1 MCRLQLLQSSF
12 WKLRGTLI
20 DPTERSK
27 NARIGGKNMKVETNQ
42 KMDPASRSQTPV
54 DQKPTGNQENNPRE
68 DSNFI
73 VNPPFRGKIFVC
85 NKKLSEETWTQL
97 ENAIPQDEDLKF
109 VIVGDLNIKSKYA
122 TSLIAVTDKLI
133 YGFDSS
139 FEGGMKTHKYSD
151 VKRAFVKR
159 YYGNAMLVF
168 SMDDSGKEYV
178 DLTKEYTN
186 FIRFSYKVA
195 SLYDA
200 AAAFIQNVA
209 NGKDMDEEFR
219 IVEATFE
226 KQFCVCP
233 KCGRALIRPGAP
245 CMNCQGKNKVIKKLA
260 GYVLPY
266 KYMLLVCMF
275 LSLVTTA
282 VALVPPYMTRTLVD
296 EVFPNGDKKL
306 LLLCV
311 LGLLITHLLQYGVGT
326 IRAYLLRVTG
336 DKIVADLRNDV
347 YKKAQLLPM
356 RFYDRTST
364 GSVINRISGDT
375 NTIQAFVLRVTQEVV
390 VQFFQLVGIIVI
402 MFTLNWQLAM
412 LSLIPVPF
420 VVMGSRI
427 FGKKIR
433 PFYRRIWRRWN
444 AVSSILTDTIPGI
457 RVIKAFANEKR
468 SVHSFVAHNNEWL
481 KTDIK
486 ASRITTLFPHIV
498 GFVISCGS
506 ILIWSIGGNWVIDK
520 PDFVSAGMLVSFI
533 SYTSMFYGPVN
544 FFANF
549 NDSYQNA
556 LNSVERVLDIID
568 AEPEPNFSEGKHPAK
583 LEGRIEFKNVNFSFD
598 RSKKTLSNV
607 SLVIEPG
614 DIVGIVGTTGAGKS
628 TLINLL
634 MRYYDHYDG
643 EILMDGINIR
653 DIDMEFYR
661 NEIGYV
667 QQEPM
672 MFHESIYRNIAYGC
686 DNAQVEEVIH
696 AAEVANAHEFIARL
710 PDGYD
715 TVLGERGTGL
725 SGGERQRLSI
735 ARAVLKNPSILFF
748 DEATAS
754 VDSET
759 ESLIQDAIEKLIHG
773 RTTLMIAHR
782 LSTLRK
788 ANKII
793 VVDKG
798 EIIEMGSPEEL
809 MELKGKYYKLIQ
821 IQTMS
826 DQIRKTKEEERFD

>member
-1 MCRLQLLQSSF
+1 M
-12 WKLRGTLI
+12 TI
-20 DPTERSK
+20 DANQMKEQTEGNFVG
-27 NARIGGKNMKVETNQ
+27 NA
-42 KMDPASRSQTPV
+42 
-54 DQKPTGNQENNPRE
+54 
-68 DSNFI
+68 
-73 VNPPFRGKIFVC
+73 PFRGVKYSS
-85 NKKLSEETWTQL
+85 NKKLT
-97 ENAIPQDEDLKF
+97 DEDLQKLEERIPKDEELKF
-109 VIVGDLNIKSKYA
+109 VIMGDLNIHSRYAKSF
-122 TSLIAVTDKLI
+122 LAVTNKMI
-133 YGFDSS
+133 YGFDDS
-139 FEGGMKTHKYSD
+139 FEGGVKTHTYDKVKKAY
-151 VKRAFVKR
+151 VKRC
-159 YYGNAMLVF
+159 YGNAILVF
-168 SMDDSGKEYV
+168 SMDEDGKEFVDLSKEYV
-178 DLTKEYTN
+178 N

-200 AAAFIQNVA
+200 AANFIQSVA
-209 NGKDMDEEFR
+209 AGKNMDDEMQ
-219 IVEATFE
+219 VMEAAFE

-233 KCGRALIRPGAP
+233 KCGRTLIRPGAP
-245 CMNCQGKNKVIKKLA
+245 CMNCQSKNKIIKKLA
-260 GYVLPY
+260 AYVMPY
-266 KYMLLVCMF
+266 KWMLLFCMI

-282 VALVPPYMTRTLVD
+282 VSLVPPYMTQMLVD
-296 EVFPNGDKKL
+296 EVLPNGKKNML
-306 LLLCV
+306 IGCV
-311 LGLLITHLLQYGVGT
+311 LVLLGTYLIQYGVGSV
-326 IRAYLLRVTG
+326 RSYLLKISG
-336 DKIVADLRNDV
+336 DRIVADLRNDV

-375 NTIQAFVLRVTQEVV
+375 STIQAFTLRVTQEVV
-390 VQFFQLVGIIVI
+390 VQFFLLIGIIVI
-402 MFTLNWQLAM
+402 MFVMNWQLAL
-412 LSLIPVPF
+412 LSLVPVPF
-420 VVMGSRI
+420 VVVGSRI
-427 FGKKIR
+427 FGKKIH
-433 PFYRRIWRRWN
+433 PFYRRIWRRWS

-457 RVIKAFANEKR
+457 RVIKAFTNEKR
-468 SVHSFVAHNNEWL
+468 SVQNFEAYNNEWL
-481 KTDIK
+481 KTDIS
-486 ASRITTLFPHIV
+486 ASRITTLFPNIV
-498 GFVISCGS
+498 GFVVTCGS
-506 ILIWSIGGNWVIDK
+506 LLIWGVGGKLVIDN
-520 PDFVSAGMLVSFI
+520 PDFISTGLLVSFI

-556 LNSVERVLDIID
+556 LNSAERILDIID
-568 AEPEPNFSEGKHPAK
+568 AEPEADFAQGKHPDK
-583 LEGRIEFKNVNFSFD
+583 LQGKIEFRNVNFSFD

-634 MRYYDHYDG
+634 MRYYDNYDG
-643 EILMDGINIR
+643 EILVDGINIR

-661 NEIGYV
+661 SEIGYV

-672 MFHESIYRNIAYGC
+672 MFHDSIFQNIAYGC
-686 DNAQVEEVIH
+686 DNVPVEAVIN

-710 PDGYD
+710 PDAYD

-735 ARAVLKNPSILFF
+735 ARAVLKNPSILFL

-759 ESLIQDAIEKLIHG
+759 ESLIQDAIDRLIRG

-809 MELKGKYYKLIQ
+809 MALKGKYYKLIQ